1 VDLYK
6 FSEKNK
12 KLLNEDINSISS
24 FIYNNE
30 VFNNQVTDVITLF
43 DKRYNHKPT
52 DPSIQVDLY
61 KFSEKNKNPIL
72 CQDIINDFITL
83 IKYLNGK
90 RKEKNNEN
98 ITTDKSKENDKENES
113 TITEDTKIYE
123 VVSKLNDSFS
133 NNFNNFIRM
142 FQDKDN
148 VTIDK
153 ISDIF
158 SYYLKLNFNVVMD
171 ELKDYQENLDD
182 KTKEKVENYTKNN
195 PKKKE
200 DFARAIRLF
209 TTLVLFLEKDKE
221 DKEKKIK
228 NNRNNIVNYLKASD
242 LWSRDINEPDFIK
255 DLNELR
261 DINAKIN
268 QIIPLYEALGKD
280 IKDSDYDEVREQIAR
295 EEEAEE
301 EKNEEIVEEPK
312 SGDDGGSRDGGSDT
326 DSLGGNNSDNDNDDR
341 D

>member
-1 VDLYK
+1 MSIKVDLYK
-6 FSEKNK
+6 FSEKN
-12 KLLNEDINSISS
+12 NNS
-24 FIYNNE
+24 N
-30 VFNNQVTDVITLF
+30 
-43 DKRYNHKPT
+43 
-52 DPSIQVDLY
+52 
-61 KFSEKNKNPIL
+61 L
-72 CQDIINDFITL
+72 CQDIINDFIKL
-83 IKYLNGK
+83 IKYLNVK

-98 ITTDKSKENDKENES
+98 IITDRTKENDKENELI
-113 TITEDTKIYE
+113 ITEDTKIYE

-133 NNFNNFIRM
+133 NNFSNFIRM

-148 VTIDK
+148 YTIDK

-171 ELKDYQENLDD
+171 ELKDYQENLEDEM
-182 KTKEKVENYTKNN
+182 KKKLENYTKNN

-242 LWSRDINEPDFIK
+242 LWSRDINEPDFNK

-280 IKDSDYDEVREQIAR
+280 IKDSEYDAVREEIER
-295 EEEAEE
+295 EEEEK
-301 EKNEEIVEEPK
+301 KNEEIVEEPK
-312 SGDDGGSRDGGSDT
+312 PGDEDTSRDGE
-326 DSLGGNNSDNDNDDR
+326 SDNDEFGRNHSDVDDSDR